1 MRSPPRSPPR
11 YALTNQQ
18 ENFIKIAVVANA
30 SFTDWAY
37 KARSKFDGTLLFF
50 PTDDEQFFTYCRQSR
65 FITTQ
70 RSYNKFLQG
79 QSSAWKSLDKK
90 EIDPFAYVLEIDPIR
105 ALTNEEFQRQ
115 RYPPQKM
122 ARGQTPT
129 RGNKKID
136 DSEDVGSTGEATH
149 VSQLFRYEDG
159 CHTFFPGNLTTVF
172 AMENEQY
179 DQMTSL
185 AKPLKVGAKN
195 WGFRNALL
203 ALGHGVT
210 VPNTGGICSAYF
222 LRVPADIHDVH
233 RYRLAVLRSPD
244 NNILMLEAPSSDH
257 TESEGDLDN
266 YMAELQITT
275 ER

>member
-1 MRSPPRSPPR
+1 MFRSSFDTKHLFLPR
-11 YALTNQQ
+11 YTCISLT
-18 ENFIKIAVVANA
+18 
-30 SFTDWAY
+30 
-37 KARSKFDGTLLFF
+37 
-50 PTDDEQFFTYCRQSR
+50 
-65 FITTQ
+65 
-70 RSYNKFLQG
+70 FL
-79 QSSAWKSLDKK
+79 
-90 EIDPFAYVLEIDPIR
+90 
-105 ALTNEEFQRQ
+105 
-115 RYPPQKM
+115 
-122 ARGQTPT
+122 
-129 RGNKKID
+129 
-136 DSEDVGSTGEATH
+136 
-149 VSQLFRYEDG
+149 
-159 CHTFFPGNLTTVF
+159 
-172 AMENEQY
+172 
-179 DQMTSL
+179 
-185 AKPLKVGAKN
+185 GAKN